1 MIFALNLKNYFDA
14 RYTNIFGYLHDS
26 VSLNKFW
33 QMVFRRIVLC
43 VITTVFLVSQVAIA
57 QDFDIENEEV
67 LLTGSE
73 RLDAYLPLLK
83 DKKVALLINQTSV
96 VGNKMTLLPDT
107 LLARG
112 INVVKILAPEH
123 GFRGRAEAGEKVSDD
138 IDSKTGL
145 PIVSLYGKTKKPTEV
160 HLADVDILIYDIQDV
175 GCRFYTYISTMQY
188 AMESCAAYGKTL
200 IILDRPN
207 PNGFYVDGP
216 VLDKS
221 LKSFVGMQPI
231 PIVYGMTAGEYAQM
245 LVGEQWFAGA
255 SKLDLKVIKCEG
267 YDHNTRYSLPV
278 NPSPNLRNMAAIYCY
293 PSLCLFEGTDVSV
306 GRGTNNPF
314 QCFGHP
320 YFKEKTVWGFMP
332 NVPDKGPEPKHA
344 AKTCYGLMIATT
356 PREASMTIGSSFRL
370 SYLIKAYNWF
380 PVEQRDKFFNNFFEK
395 LAGTKELRKQIQ
407 QEWSEADIKA
417 TWKKDIESFK
427 KVRKKYLLYTDFE

>member
-1 MIFALNLKNYFDA
+1 
-14 RYTNIFGYLHDS
+14 
-26 VSLNKFW
+26 
-33 QMVFRRIVLC
+33 MVLRRIISGLILSVL
-43 VITTVFLVSQVAIA
+43 IVSQTAIA
-57 QDFDIENEEV
+57 QDFGIEEEQI
-67 LLTGSE
+67 LLTGAE
-73 RLDAYLPLLK
+73 RMNAYLPMLK
-83 DKKVALLINQTSV
+83 DKRVGLLINQTSV
-96 VGNKMTLLPDT
+96 VGDGLVLLPDT
-107 LLARG
+107 LIARG
-112 INVVKILAPEH
+112 VNVVKIFAPEH
-123 GFRGRAEAGEKVSDD
+123 GFRGKAEAGENVSDAV
-138 IDSKTGL
+138 DSKTGL
-145 PIVSLYGKTKKPTEV
+145 PVVSLYGKTKKPTQQ
-160 HLADVDILIYDIQDV
+160 HLADIDILIYDIQDV

-188 AMESCAAYGKTL
+188 AMEACAAYGKTFM
-200 IILDRPN
+200 ILDRPN

-231 PIVYGMTAGEYAQM
+231 PVVYGMTAGEYAQM
-245 LVGEQWFAGA
+245 LKEEQWFTGA
-255 SKLDLKVIKCEG
+255 SKLDLKVVQCEG
-267 YDHNTRYSLPV
+267 YDHNTKYNLPV
-278 NPSPNLRNMAAIYCY
+278 NPSPNLRTMAAIYCY
-293 PSLCLFEGTDVSV
+293 PSLCLFEGTDISV
-306 GRGTNNPF
+306 GRGTNTPF

-356 PREASMTIGSSFRL
+356 AQDAGMTIGSSFRL

-380 PVEQRDKFFNNFFEK
+380 PPEKRDEFFNNFFEK

-417 TWKKDIESFK
+417 TWKKDIEAFK